1 VVNNRTPKEDKVK
14 KESLK
19 DTLIGNKG
27 GVYVVQ
33 NGDKYNAIAEKHK
46 VTPAQIIEWN
56 NLTDTTIHQGLL
68 YR

>member
-27 GVYVVQ
+27 GVYVQ
-33 NGDKYNAIAEKHK
+33 NGDNINAIAEKHK
-46 VTPAQIIEWN
+46 VTP
-56 NLTDTTIHQGLL
+56 LKL
-68 YR
+68 